1 MSSEF
6 LFCIPSQ
13 REPAIWSQPGGD
25 DASWS
30 DADKYAAALMRAV
43 AHREGYSTQDAQTL
57 AIMAI
62 NKRLMH
68 NIQYSELWERRLRS
82 IGFI

>member
-6 LFCIPSQ
+6 FLCIPSQ
-13 REPAIWSQPGGD
+13 REPVVWSQPGED

-30 DADKYAAALMRAV
+30 DADKYAAALMKV
-43 AHREGYSTQDAQTL
+43 AAAREGYSTQDAQTL

-62 NKRLMH
+62 NKRQMN
-68 NIQYSELWERRLRS
+68 NIQYSKLWEHRLRS

>member
-6 LFCIPSQ
+6 FFCIPSQ
-13 REPAIWSQPGGD
+13 REPVVWSQPGDD

-30 DADKYAAALMRAV
+30 DTDKYAAALMKA
-43 AHREGYSTQDAQTL
+43 AAAREGYSAQDAQTL

-62 NKRLMH
+62 NKRQMH
-68 NIQYSELWERRLRS
+68 NIQYSEVWERRLRS